1 MIEFL
6 STAWYRLRAAAVRLL
21 LLFIDEDPGGAV
33 TPNTQTFIDDG
44 VDYSLPLVV
53 PEWATPEQ
61 KAQIVQTYIAEAEST
76 FHFQFDRP
84 YRYSENLSQFPTA
97 DPLREWDF
105 VTRRAVLARCHMAWE
120 RNPLANAAIALTTYF
135 SVGDGLT
142 ITYRNE
148 QVEKILEEFRLNPEN
163 AVQQYEKSFCN
174 DLQLD
179 GELFIRF
186 FKGKDEDGQIV
197 IAPLPP
203 WEIDWIRTERGFRK
217 RVEGY
222 HQLGGQTDGT
232 PGDYEAIDDE
242 IPAANVL
249 HIAINQ
255 CSYETRGRPELF
267 RILPWLRAYKDWL
280 EGRARQNHWR
290 GAILWLVK
298 LIGGTPGQVAAKRSQ
313 YRQPPSPGSLVVT
326 NDKEEWSELSNKVGA
341 ADVSEDGRQIKMMTA
356 IGAQMPEYMLSD
368 GANANLASA
377 TAQQLP
383 ALRKFSHFQDIMLWQ
398 VWQPIY
404 QRVLENAIE
413 AGLLPEEVEEQ
424 DAEGESILD
433 ADGASKRIPVIEAF
447 DLAAPELEEED
458 PKTLAEALKIAVGYK
473 WASNETAS
481 GRMGFDWQIEQKK
494 IKREEQADLERM
506 AQGGLGNMPPNG
518 KLPALAEYPPNGA
531 GGNGAQDMEQAV
543 ERESHRQTQ
552 AADGARLTALSHSL
566 AAVQQAMTVLQEQE
580 ALTRAQLAQP
590 EPPPPKLDLTLPINL
605 SVNLP
610 QPGIEIKPQ
619 FTTPATDT
627 QPIADALERAVR
639 DIPAPVIP
647 PLDTTPIA
655 DALREPQP
663 AIEVTAKVEMPVG
676 VKTTSVVER
685 NRMGQPTVI
694 EQVTRY
700 TDDEE
705 SA

>member
-6 STAWYRLRAAAVRLL
+6 SASMSAAWRRVRSAFVRLL
-21 LLFIDEDPGGAV
+21 LLFAAEDPGGAV
-33 TPNTQTFIDDG
+33 APNTQTFIDDG
-44 VDYSLPLVV
+44 VDYSMPLVV

-61 KAQIVQTYIAEAEST
+61 KAAIVKTYIAEAEST

-105 VTRRAVLARCHMAWE
+105 VTRKAVLARCHMAWE

-142 ITYRNE
+142 VTYRNE

-186 FKGKDEDGQIV
+186 FKNDEQVVIV
-197 IAPLPP
+197 PLPP

-217 RVEGY
+217 RARGY

-232 PGDYEAIDDE
+232 PGDFENIDDE

-290 GAILWLVK
+290 GALLWWVK
-298 LIGGTPGQVAAKRSQ
+298 LIGGTPSQVVTKRAQ
-313 YRQPPSPGSLVVT
+313 YKQPPPPGSLIVS
-326 NDKEEWSELSNKVGA
+326 NDKEEWSEVSNKISA
-341 ADVSEDGRQIKMMTA
+341 ADVAEDGRQIKMMTA

-404 QRVLENAIE
+404 QRVLETAIE
-413 AGLLPEEVEEQ
+413 AGLLPAEVEEQ
-424 DAEGESILD
+424 DAEGEPVLD
-433 ADGASKRIPVIEAF
+433 ADSAPKRIPAIEAF

-458 PKTLAEALKIAVGYK
+458 PKTLAEALKIAVGYG
-473 WASNETAS
+473 WASNETSS

-494 IKREEQADLERM
+494 IRREEQADLERQ
-506 AQGGLGNMPPNG
+506 AAGGLGSAPPNG
-518 KLPALAEYPPNGA
+518 LRLPGLAEYPPNGN
-531 GGNGAQDMEQAV
+531 NGAQEMEQEV
-543 ERESHRQTQ
+543 ERESHRQAQ
-552 AADGARLTALSHSL
+552 AADGARMSALSDSL
-566 AAVQQAMTVLQEQE
+566 AAVQKAMTVLQEQE
-580 ALTRAQLAQP
+580 IIARAQLALP
-590 EPPPPKLDLTLPINL
+590 EPTPQKLDLTLPIHLNV
-605 SVNLP
+605 SLP

-619 FTTPATDT
+619 ITTPAPDT
-627 QPIADALERAVR
+627 QPIADAIERAVR

-647 PLDTTPIA
+647 PLDVTPIA
-655 DALREPQP
+655 DALKEQP

-676 VKTTSVVER
+676 VKTTSVVQQD
-685 NRMGQPTVI
+685 RMGHPVVI

-700 TDDEE
+700 TPEDTEE
-705 SA
+705 E